1 VKRTALLFVALVAL
15 LVVGAA
21 IWTIAAPTTET
32 PRAASTDARASAPA
46 KSPRP
51 QHPAPQPPPKSDAPE
66 PDAATPAVA
75 PPVSPPRAL
84 VRFVLEGLDSAI
96 PAADSNVDIVREGQD
111 GRAAEDSPVCSA
123 NGGSGATF
131 EVDVTPL
138 LPGKPFDGMRLGVS
152 LDRDG
157 YLPFTGHA
165 NVWLQRRSSKSPETT
180 VLQVQLKPAG
190 WARGIVQD
198 ERFARV
204 ADAVVGS
211 FVKDGNF
218 WRRVDDSRADARGE
232 FRIRLLPGAANLV
245 VADSGSLAPTS
256 VQSTGVARAETT
268 LTPFT
273 LQPGLAISGSIRRGD
288 GQPLEGARIYATPIW
303 AKPEFHL
310 GPHWLA
316 FPGGQ
321 VVECP
326 AVAAAN
332 DGLFAVAGLVPGDYE
347 LAIGAPD
354 VANDLLAT
362 LKRRASPPLESA
374 SFVVDGST
382 LFVDAT
388 CEGHPAPQARFA
400 VINDSAPP
408 ESNTTG
414 ITTDR
419 KGTARLLVQPGAQ
432 YRVEIDVKAYEP
444 ERRTISAAALG
455 GETHLAISLER
466 RLARPKLT
474 IALRPEDTTGV
485 DAVTAADVRLFFE
498 DDTPSKSPD
507 VEEMATF
514 AKGAATITA
523 PWSGSYRIVVLPRG
537 GGFRLP
543 AFARATVKDGAE
555 TIVAPKFPHG
565 GRLHLVTHDGAGAPL
580 AVAFRVVAENGEELA
595 SGQTNG
601 DDPLLPAGRQH
612 LEFTPPGQAPRPVE
626 ALVKADETT
635 RLELEFAAPRKG
647 D

>member
-32 PRAASTDARASAPA
+32 PRAAPTDARAPAPA
-46 KSPRP
+46 KTPRP
-51 QHPAPQPPPKSDAPE
+51 HVAPEPPPKPEPPAPE
-66 PDAATPAVA
+66 PATPAV
-75 PPVSPPRAL
+75 PPPASPPRAL
-84 VRFVLEGLDSAI
+84 VRFMLEGLDSAI

-138 LPGKPFDGMRLGVS
+138 LPANANNGMRLGVS

-157 YLPFTGHA
+157 YMPFTGHA
-165 NVWLQRRSSKSPETT
+165 NVWLQRRSSKSPEATI
-180 VLQVQLKPAG
+180 LQVQLKPAG
-190 WARGIVQD
+190 WARGVVQD

-204 ADAVVGS
+204 ADAIVGS
-211 FVKDGNF
+211 FVKDGNY
-218 WRRVDDSRADARGE
+218 WRRVDESHADARGE

-245 VADSGSLAPTS
+245 VAVSGSLAPTS
-256 VQSTGVARAETT
+256 VTSTGVARAETT

-273 LQPGLAISGSIRRGD
+273 LQPGLAISGTIRRGNGHGVED
-288 GQPLEGARIYATPIW
+288 ARIYATPIW

-316 FPGGQ
+316 YPGGQ

-326 AVAAAN
+326 AIAAAN
-332 DGLFAVAGLVPGDYE
+332 DGVFSVAGLVPGDYE
-347 LAIGAPD
+347 LTIGAPE

-362 LKRRASPPLESA
+362 LKRRASPPLESVA
-374 SFVVDGST
+374 FVVDGAT
-382 LFVDAT
+382 LVVDAT

-400 VINDSAPP
+400 VINDAAPP

-419 KGTARLLVQPGAQ
+419 KGSARLLVQPGAQ

-444 ERRTISAAALG
+444 ERRTIAAPALG

-466 RLARPKLT
+466 RLARPKLA
-474 IALRPEDTTGV
+474 IVLRPEDTEGV

-498 DDTPSKSPD
+498 DDTPSKTPD
-507 VEEMATF
+507 IEELATF
-514 AKGAATITA
+514 SKGAAIVTT
-523 PWSGSYRIVVLPRG
+523 PWAGSYRVVVAPRG

-543 AFARATVKDGAE
+543 ALARATVKDGE
-555 TIVAPKFPHG
+555 QTNVAPKFPHG
-565 GRLHLVTHDGAGAPL
+565 GRLHLVTHDGTGAPI
-580 AVAFRVVAENGEELA
+580 AVAFRVVAEGGEEIA

-601 DDPLLPAGRQH
+601 DDPLLPAGRQR
-612 LEFTPPGQAPRPVE
+612 LEFTPPGQSPRPVE

-647 D
+647 E